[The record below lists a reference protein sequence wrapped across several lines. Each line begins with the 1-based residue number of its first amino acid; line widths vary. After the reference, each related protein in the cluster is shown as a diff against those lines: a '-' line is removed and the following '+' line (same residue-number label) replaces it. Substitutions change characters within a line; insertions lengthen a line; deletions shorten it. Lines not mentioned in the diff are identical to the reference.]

1 MRGFTLL
8 NTPLSRP
15 GAQATGYKG
24 AGAAGGGMG
33 AGVECIGYEVY
44 GLTEEE
50 IGMLER
56 HQ

>member
-15 GAQATGYKG
+15 GAQATGCKG
-24 AGAAGGGMG
+24 SGAAGGGMG
-33 AGVECIGYEVY
+33 AGVECVDYEMY

-56 HQ
+56 QR